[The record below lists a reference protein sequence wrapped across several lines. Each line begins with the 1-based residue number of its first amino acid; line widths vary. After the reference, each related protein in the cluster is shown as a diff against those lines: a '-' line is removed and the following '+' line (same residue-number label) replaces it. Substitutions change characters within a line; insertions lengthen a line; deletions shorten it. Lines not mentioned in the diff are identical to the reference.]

1 MVFDEFAQAGFPVH
15 EPFRRADY
23 VVAVWEEAGGVGGG
37 GGDHVEDVPDVF
49 REGEGRPL
57 EG

>member
-1 MVFDEFAQAGFPVH
+1 MDEAFG
-15 EPFRRADY
+15 RADY

-37 GGDHVEDVPDVF
+37 GGDDVEDVPDVF
-49 REGEGRPL
+49 GGGEGGPL